1 MSVSLALGGYKIL
14 SSWSAY
20 DRLDGGI
27 IVFRVMVVTIMRV
40 EVYLCG
46 RGLATHRVH

>member
-20 DRLDGGI
+20 DRLDGGH
-27 IVFRVMVVTIMRV
+27 
-40 EVYLCG
+40 
-46 RGLATHRVH
+46 HRLPGYGCHYYEEG